1 MLQFSINCP
10 LEKLIQGHFGL
21 DLFDRLAQLLSEKK
35 LELPFLAL
43 S

>member
-1 MLQFSINCP
+1 MLQFSINRP
-10 LEKLIQGHFGL
+10 FEKFIHRHLGLE
-21 DLFDRLAQLLSEKK
+21 LFDRSAEFLSEKK